1 MPSDQSA
8 QKKKAGVKKSVGKK
22 KKDVAGNALEP
33 NLKKRGLF
41 NKDLKVMMYG
51 YGDAEIPFSESVDLL
66 EEMVVDY
73 VTTMAH
79 TAMDHA
85 TGRDGK
91 MQPEDVL
98 YLVRKDP
105 QKFARATEL
114 LRLNEEIKQARKNFD
129 DEGKQ
134 ALEEDAP

>member
-1 MPSDQSA
+1 
-8 QKKKAGVKKSVGKK
+8 
-22 KKDVAGNALEP
+22 
-33 NLKKRGLF
+33 
-41 NKDLKVMMYG
+41 
-51 YGDAEIPFSESVDLL
+51 
-66 EEMVVDY
+66 MVVDY

-98 YLVRKDP
+98 YLVRKASNHQPPFLRSFLMLGPPGDHAPAQDRATGLCVLLWQLLSQPAWVVQDP

-114 LRLNEEIKQARKNFD
+114 LRLNEEIKQARKVC
-129 DEGKQ
+129 
-134 ALEEDAP
+134 DAVWTSYKPACFPRCLMFCICCMSEIIYI